1 MPGPPLSGPAT
12 KDFFAASMNKKLKE
26 LNLTIEQK
34 IPLYFSLGKAY
45 EDKENYELSLK
56 LYIEGNKLRRSTIN
70 YNFDYI

>member
-1 MPGPPLSGPAT
+1 
-12 KDFFAASMNKKLKE
+12 MNKKLKE